1 MKCLSCSM
9 KCMCI
14 ILLGISSSS
23 DLQHLVEESQIM
35 SRFDHPNVMK
45 LLGVSISMGR
55 TLYVIMP
62 FMAQGSLLS
71 YLRKNR
77 ADLTVENEDMVDL
90 VSNRKSNSF
99 YGLCTHKF

>member
-1 MKCLSCSM
+1 
-9 KCMCI
+9 
-14 ILLGISSSS
+14 
-23 DLQHLVEESQIM
+23 M

-45 LLGVSISMGR
+45 LLGVSISTGR

-77 ADLTVENEDMVDL
+77 ADLTVESEDMVDL

-99 YGLCTHKF
+99 CWLCIHTSFKQCFTSLSPDRRC